1 MKKVCDVPIKEAD
14 SITWYVV
21 FRMKRTLFGADLI
34 NMEYDFKFWG
44 LHFEGEI
51 EKDFC
56 KKVIFGK
63 LVHHYKK

>member
-1 MKKVCDVPIKEAD
+1 MKKVCDVFIKEVD
-14 SITWYVV
+14 FIIWYVV
-21 FRMKRTLFGADLI
+21 FRMKRIFFGVDLI

-44 LHFEGEI
+44 LYFEGEI

-63 LVHHYKK
+63 LVYYYKK